1 MAESWREEPRRTPH
15 RVQEEAVELTNRER
29 QISRLIVA
37 GLSNAEIAE
46 ELGVAVRTVEGHTY
60 RMYRKLDITSRS
72 EVAEALSRLRTDRPG

>member
-1 MAESWREEPRRTPH
+1 
-15 RVQEEAVELTNRER
+15 
-29 QISRLIVA
+29 
-37 GLSNAEIAE
+37 IAE

>member
-1 MAESWREEPRRTPH
+1 EDPPTHPH
-15 RVQEEAVELTNRER
+15 RGQEEAVELTNRER